1 MFNVNKVKIKVSN
14 FFWFEMGIFLGSVIY
29 VKVVY
34 TFKLPVEKKFEKEI
48 LKKKKIF
55 EKKLQIF

>member
-34 TFKLPVEKKFEKEI
+34 TFKLPVEKN
-48 LKKKKIF
+48 LKKKF
-55 EKKLQIF
+55 